1 VSDPPES
8 FPQTGSPPVLTAVV
22 VAYDSAHALPEC
34 LAALRREGV
43 PAIVVDNASADG
55 SAAIAREA
63 GAKLVAMRS
72 NEGFGRAMNAGVR
85 AAESELCLLVNPDLV
100 LEEGAAAALVEAARL
115 YPDAGL
121 LAPRLVEPG
130 GRFFFQRRSL
140 LAPYLRNEKNRPC
153 VPEGDCCAPFLSG
166 AALVVRR
173 EPFLAMGGFDNRI
186 FLFYEDDDLCRRV
199 ADAGLGLVHVHAAV
213 ARHGRGRSTAAKPG
227 RVLRARWHLAWSRC
241 YVSRKYGLGNPALRL
256 VLAHLPRAVLGF
268 VLGRRKMFE
277 RHGGTVAGAL
287 AFMRGLDAFD
297 EKGAAR

>member
-1 VSDPPES
+1 VSDPAES
-8 FPQTGSPPVLTAVV
+8 SSPPGPSPVLTAVI

-34 LAALRREGV
+34 LAALEREGV

-63 GAKLVAMRS
+63 GARVVGMRA

-85 AAESELCLLVNPDLV
+85 AAASELCLLVNPDLV
-100 LEEGAAAALVEAARL
+100 LEQGAAAALVEAASL

-140 LAPYLRNEKNRPC
+140 LAPYLKNEKNRPC

-166 AALVVRR
+166 AALLVRR
-173 EPFLAMGGFDNRI
+173 EQFLAMGGFDDRI

-227 RVLRARWHLAWSRC
+227 RILRARWHLAWSRC
-241 YVSRKYGLGNPALRL
+241 YVARKYGLRNPAPGL
-256 VLAHLPRAVLGF
+256 VIAHLPRAFLGF
-268 VLGRRKMFE
+268 VLGRRKWFE

-297 EKGAAR
+297 EKGRAR

>member
-1 VSDPPES
+1 MPDPAP
-8 FPQTGSPPVLTAVV
+8 PLDSPDTAAVLTAVIV
-22 VAYDSAHALPEC
+22 SYDSADALPEC
-34 LAALRREGV
+34 LAALKREGV
-43 PAIVVDNASADG
+43 PAIVVDNASADR

-63 GAKLVAMRS
+63 GATVVAMRA
-72 NEGFGRAMNAGVR
+72 NEGFGRAMNAGIR
-85 AAESELCLLVNPDLV
+85 AASSELCLLVNPDLV
-100 LEEGAAAALVEAARL
+100 LEEGAAAALVEAARF

-121 LAPRLVEPG
+121 LAPRLIEPG

-173 EPFLAMGGFDNRI
+173 EQFLAMGGFDERI

-199 ADAGLGLVHVHAAV
+199 ADAGLALVHVHAAV
-213 ARHGRGRSTAAKPG
+213 ARHGRGRSTAARPG

-241 YVSRKYGLGNPALRL
+241 YVARKYGLRNAAWGL
-256 VLAHLPRAVLGF
+256 VLAHLPRAFLGF
-268 VLGRRKMFE
+268 VLGRRKWFE

-287 AFMRGLDAFD
+287 AFLRGLDAFD
-297 EKGAAR
+297 EKGRAR